1 MMNLIAE
8 KSCGGVVFRSFNSIR
23 QYLLVHML
31 SGHWSFPK
39 GHVET
44 GESEKETAMREIK
57 EETNLEVSLIPGF
70 RESITYSPRS
80 WVVKEV
86 VYFLCQPLTA
96 DVIPQPEEIQG
107 VRWFRF
113 DEALNQL
120 THQKD
125 RNILQLAEA
134 FVNRLK

>member
-8 KSCGGVVFRSFNSIR
+8 KSCGGVVFRSFDTIR

-44 GESEKETAMREIK
+44 GETEVDTASREIK
-57 EETNLEVSLIPGF
+57 EETNLEVKIIPGF
-70 RESITYSPRS
+70 RETITYSPKS
-80 WVVKEV
+80 WVIKEV
-86 VYFLCQPLTA
+86 VYFLCEPKSA
-96 DVIPQPEEIQG
+96 KIVPQAEEVQN
-107 VRWFRF
+107 VKWF
-113 DEALNQL
+113 DYEEALDKL
-120 THQKD
+120 TYQKD

-134 FVNRLK
+134 FVRRLK